1 MTTTSTPLLDGRP
14 LVRAWLRTVTAA
26 EFAGFAVPAL
36 VGALV
41 ADAPAAVV
49 LTVVPAAGAVEGALL
64 GTGQAVVLRRALP
77 GLPLRRWIAVTAA
90 AAVVAYV
97 LGLLPSTLAD
107 AWAAWPPALS
117 AALAVLLGG
126 ALLASIGTA
135 QWTVLRR
142 FVPRAGRWI
151 AATAAAW
158 LAGLA
163 VFLAFTMPLWQP
175 GQPVAATVA
184 IGVAGGLLM
193 AATTAA
199 VTGLALRRLLPGDR
213 RPAVAV
219 RRTDLHRSP
228 VPAPSDRPTVTRP
241 TALRRPS

>member
-14 LVRAWLRTVTAA
+14 LVRAWLRTVTTA

-36 VGALV
+36 VGALA

-97 LGLLPSTLAD
+97 LGL
-107 AWAAWPPALS
+107 
-117 AALAVLLGG
+117 
-126 ALLASIGTA
+126 
-135 QWTVLRR
+135 
-142 FVPRAGRWI
+142 
-151 AATAAAW
+151 
-158 LAGLA
+158 
-163 VFLAFTMPLWQP
+163 QP